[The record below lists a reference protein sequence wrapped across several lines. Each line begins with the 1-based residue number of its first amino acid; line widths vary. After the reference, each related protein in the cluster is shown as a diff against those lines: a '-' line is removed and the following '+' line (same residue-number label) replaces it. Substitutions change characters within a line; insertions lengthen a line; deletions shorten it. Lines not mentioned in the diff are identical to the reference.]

1 MEFFKEI
8 MIKIQEIL
16 KQVQKALH
24 RFYLQKDKF
33 WLAVWAGFVLLVWL
47 WNLLFLNA
55 PALRKVEAGFFNT
68 FIIVILVV
76 IFSLLLSL
84 TAVNGLLYLQ
94 TLANKSA
101 YWTLTFFLNLIRSI
115 PQIVGILFSY
125 VGITILVTGGVLQSK
140 FIVVLLSAA
149 AISIFVF
156 IELMDLMR
164 DRISYF
170 KKLDFFNSMLVCGIH
185 EMRIIN
191 FNILWKNSRIHILNK
206 IIALAGIAVFLQCSV
221 DFIISVG
228 LNTEINAVNLPVS
241 LGSMLAHIDSKQ
253 DILAVGF
260 SMVNPSYIPELFF
273 KHLQGLTT
281 ASLIVF
287 SLLSVFKI
295 SSGFAKRHR
304 L

>member
-1 MEFFKEI
+1 MDSIKKILYSAKEI
-8 MIKIQEIL
+8 LERLQSG
-16 KQVQKALH
+16 VLH
-24 RFYLQKDKF
+24 FYQQKDKF
-33 WLAVWAGFVLLVWL
+33 WLAVWMGFVLLVWL

-84 TAVNGLLYLQ
+84 ITVNGLIFLQ

-101 YWTLTFFLNLIRSI
+101 YWTLTFLLNLIRSI

-125 VGITILVTGGVLQSK
+125 VGITFLVTGGILQNK
-140 FIVVLLSAA
+140 FIIILLSAA

-170 KKLDFFNSMLVCGIH
+170 KKLDFFNSMLVCGIP

-260 SMVNPSYIPELFF
+260 SMANPSYIPELFF